1 MDYGMGYGIFN
12 RLCYETIYLLAYI
25 CSALY
30 WPAVMH
36 LPQSFEG
43 QRSLKNIYFRR
54 RIDLYMLVVLQ
65 AVKDI
70 RVEGTNEA

>member
-1 MDYGMGYGIFN
+1 MEIVIIGNLIKPKQRGMDYGMGYGIFN

-43 QRSLKNIYFRR
+43 QRSLKIFTSEDAS
-54 RIDLYMLVVLQ
+54 IC
-65 AVKDI
+65 
-70 RVEGTNEA
+70 TCW